1 MILVKDKLKEA
12 NKTTLDYL
20 NWLEDGRKDHKL
32 DHLSGNLIVTEK
44 NGGSANSILIAPE
57 LMDNFEEFLNE

>member
-1 MILVKDKLKEA
+1 MILIKNRLKEA

-32 DHLSGNLIVTEK
+32 SNLSGNLIITEQ

-57 LMDNFEEFLNE
+57 LMDNFELFLKE